1 MSNTKLSKILW
12 ALIPIVIAII
22 SIFVISRYTTSQ
34 GFYEPFTDSLDDKRN
49 TVLEMTAASTA
60 ASAAISFLPGDNGTP
75 IAQQLVKLNTG
86 FLIVIA
92 ALMLEKYLLVLT
104 GHVAFSYLIPIACV
118 MFAGAI
124 LFDNANIKRIST
136 IIASKILVFSLA
148 IFFVVPLSVKASDLI
163 EQTYEG
169 TIQSTIEDASNTTN
183 TINDTVSEGA
193 DENEGWLSKQWSEL
207 TTGIKAKIDKLLG
220 DAERVVNNLLEALAV
235 MVVTSCLLPILVLIL
250 ILWLSKIIL
259 GVNIDIKKE

>member
-60 ASAAISFLPGDNGTP
+60 ASGAISFLPDDKCTP
-75 IAQQLVKLNTG
+75 IAEQLVKLSTG

-92 ALMLEKYLLVLT
+92 ALMLEKYLFVLT
-104 GHVAFSYLIPIACV
+104 GYVVFSYLIPIVCV

-136 IIASKILVFSLA
+136 SIASKILVFSLA
-148 IFFVVPLSVKASDLI
+148 IFFVVPLSVKASDFI